1 MIRIPE
7 PSSGRSRYGITI
19 VELLVTI
26 AILGTLAAL
35 LLPAVQNVREAARQT
50 QCRNRL
56 RQIGL
61 AADLHTDANG
71 HYPTNGWGFLW
82 VGMPDRG
89 TGPEQP
95 GGWIYNLLP
104 YLEQTSLRE
113 AGGGLPYAAQRSVL
127 TRVSMTGLEA
137 FQCPGRPSG
146 QTGPAHPSV
155 IPVNADW
162 VPVVAKTD
170 YAINEGDHPT
180 GTDGG
185 PNSVSEGD
193 SPGYPW
199 TSMSEA
205 TGVSFLRSRVRRSE
219 ISDGLTNTILAGEK
233 NVTVD
238 GYLTSSDPGNDQSMY
253 SGVDWDVNRWTTEP
267 PIPDGS
273 VPASTR
279 FGSAHASGCQVIFC
293 DGHVAMIAW
302 SIDQNIFRLLGN
314 REDGE
319 VISYP

>member
-1 MIRIPE
+1 MKRCRNLAVN
-7 PSSGRSRYGITI
+7 PSRHGITI

-26 AILGTLAAL
+26 SILGTLAAI
-35 LLPAVQNVREAARQT
+35 LLPAVQRVREAARQT

-56 RQIGL
+56 RQLGL
-61 AADLHTDANG
+61 AVDLHTDANG
-71 HYPTNGWGFLW
+71 HFPTSGWGFRW

-89 TGPEQP
+89 TGQKQP

-104 YLEQTSLRE
+104 YLEQSPLRE
-113 AGGGLPYAAQRSVL
+113 SGGGLPVAAQRSAL

-137 FQCPGRPSG
+137 FQCPSRPTRR
-146 QTGPAHPSV
+146 TGPAHPSV

-162 VPVVAKTD
+162 VPLVAKTD
-170 YAINEGDHPT
+170 YAINEGDYPT

-185 PNSVSEGD
+185 PNALSEGD
-193 SPGYPW
+193 SPAYPW
-199 TSMSEA
+199 TSTSQA
-205 TGVSFLRSRVRRSE
+205 TGVSFLRSRIRRSE
-219 ISDGLTNTILAGEK
+219 ISDGLTNTVLAGEK
-233 NVTVD
+233 NIAVD

-267 PIPDGS
+267 PISDGS
-273 VPASTR
+273 THASTR
-279 FGSAHASGCQVIFC
+279 FGSAHTSGCQIIFC
-293 DGHVAMIAW
+293 DGRVTMIAW

-319 VISYP
+319 AVTNP